1 VGRPHDAAA
10 LLYVSAAACRS
21 VAALP
26 FTDGYITPKPLGAGP
41 SVPLLAVR
49 FCCVPENACRQLSS
63 LKMFSSEFL
72 ILATSCLQPLVIG
85 LVAFSGLGRQ
95 IASADLAQSLATV
108 NQKLGAFRFYECA
121 SYSRLGS
128 LLRYNVSF
136 FSILIAFIIYDIDF
150 IFLVSEVLMLSGYGA
165 ACWFAFSFFIL
176 CLVVG
181 LWYDYSSV
189 GYSWYAS

>member
-1 VGRPHDAAA
+1 VTN
-10 LLYVSAAACRS
+10 CRS
-21 VAALP
+21 PGAYGRLRHP
-26 FTDGYITPKPLGAGP
+26 RPLGADLFAP
-41 SVPLLAVR
+41 PLAVR
-49 FCCVPENACRQLSS
+49 PCGVPEDAGFQPRSP
-63 LKMFSSEFL
+63 KMFSSEFL
-72 ILATSCLQPLVIG
+72 ILSASCLQPLVIG
-85 LVAFSGLGRQ
+85 VVAFFGLGRQ

-121 SYSRLGS
+121 GYSRLGS
-128 LLRYNVSF
+128 LLRYNISF

-165 ACWFAFSFFIL
+165 ACWFALSFFIL